1 MQPDERDPA
10 YLWDMLSAA
19 NEVRQIV
26 GEMSFEQFQSDIVV
40 MRATER
46 CLEII
51 GEAARRVS
59 ETVRQSHPEISWS
72 EIIGQRNILAHE
84 YGQIDGDADVRMR
97 QACTDKT
104 PERGTGRA
112 SSSKRN
118 AADAPAEARL
128 QVTSEVLLPR
138 RRDFEWSVKSRFR
151 GRACSS

>member
-40 MRATER
+40 MRATQR

-84 YGQIDGDADVRMR
+84 YGQIDYGLLYQTARQDVPELIAAL
-97 QACTDKT
+97 QHLLTD
-104 PERGTGRA
+104 R
-112 SSSKRN
+112 
-118 AADAPAEARL
+118 
-128 QVTSEVLLPR
+128 
-138 RRDFEWSVKSRFR
+138 
-151 GRACSS
+151 